1 MRILSINTFF
11 PCPVRRGMDLLYLN
25 LLKLQ
30 ARDHDVTVLT
40 LRRSDIE
47 SQHIEELA
55 DHCRR
60 VVFVEPRNAT
70 RLLSKVWRRLLYSLL
85 SVLQWRPRCT
95 FYGAPR
101 ELQEAVR
108 RLVAAEHFDL
118 VEIHHS
124 TSASLRDDIGNI
136 PAALYLYDVHYRA
149 KARSV
154 ATKRGFAALF
164 AWLGVLQFRRF
175 EKRAV
180 TRFDAL
186 LLGQEEDK
194 AEVVRLAR
202 PGALVALMPN
212 VIDTDVVRPT
222 SGPPPKA
229 RTAVFIGAMTHQA
242 NVDAIMYFHRHVWND
257 VRARVPDAAWSIVGA
272 QPPPEIAAL
281 DGHNGVRLYANV
293 PDVKPYIAE
302 AAVYIAP
309 LRIGSG
315 VKVKVMEA
323 LAMGKAIVATGVA
336 AEGMGLRSGENIQV
350 AELDAPFRDAIIH
363 LWSNDAYRLAL
374 QNNARSFAVEAF
386 SFEAGRQTLNGIYK
400 EFDADPKS

>member
-1 MRILSINTFF
+1 MRILSVNTFF
-11 PCPVRRGMDLLYLN
+11 PCPPRRGMDLIYLN

-30 ARDHDVTVLT
+30 AHDHDVTVVT
-40 LRRSDIE
+40 LRRSDMD
-47 SQHIEELA
+47 SRHIGELA

-60 VVFVEPRNAT
+60 LVFVEPRNAT
-70 RLLSKVWRRLLYSLL
+70 SLLSKVWRRLLYSLL
-85 SVLQWRPRCT
+85 SVLEWRPRCT

-101 ELQEAVR
+101 ELRQAVR
-108 RLVAAEHFDL
+108 RLLAAERFDL

-124 TSASLRDDIGNI
+124 TSASLRDDVGTI

-149 KARSV
+149 KAR
-154 ATKRGFAALF
+154 AAAMKRGFGGFL
-164 AWLGVLQFRRF
+164 AWLEVLQFRRF

-180 TRFDAL
+180 ARFDAL

-212 VIDTDVVRPT
+212 VIDTDVVRPA
-222 SGPPPKA
+222 SAAPPKP
-229 RTAVFIGAMTHQA
+229 RTAVFVGAMTHQA
-242 NVDAIMYFHRHVWND
+242 NVDAIMHFHRHVWND

-272 QPPPEIAAL
+272 HPPPEIVAL
-281 DGHNGVRLYANV
+281 DGHHGVRVHANV

-336 AEGMGLRSGENIQV
+336 AEGMGLQSGENIHV
-350 AELDAPFRDAIIH
+350 AELDAPFRDAVIR
-363 LWSNDAYRLAL
+363 LWTDDAYRLAL
-374 QNNARSFAVEAF
+374 QRNARDFAVAAF
-386 SFEAGRQTLNGIYK
+386 SFAAGRHALNGMY
-400 EFDADPKS
+400 EACDADPSS